1 MCSNFKIEHEHF
13 EYMTQLYI
21 AEGIDCMPRCLRGG
35 E

>member
-1 MCSNFKIEHEHF
+1 
-13 EYMTQLYI
+13 MTQLYI